1 MFTLRDLMS
10 RNIEW
15 AAPEDPLNDVAKKMD
30 VLNVSDLPVCEGGR
44 IVGILTRTRIVS
56 IRKSRG
62 AQRTHPL
69 KAREAMAR
77 DVTCGSESLDVKVA
91 IRIMREKKLRTMP
104 VVDSANHLIGIFQL
118 GM

>member
-1 MFTLRDLMS
+1 MFTLKDLMS
-10 RNIEW
+10 RNVVW
-15 AAPEDPLNDVAKKMD
+15 AAPEEAINDVAKKMD
-30 VLNVSDLPVCEGGR
+30 VLNVSDLPVCEEGR
-44 IVGILTRTRIVS
+44 IVGILTRTRIFS
-56 IRKSRG
+56 LKRTRG
-62 AQRTHPL
+62 PKANPL

-77 DVTCGSESLDVKVA
+77 DVTCGAETLDVKVA

>member
-15 AAPEDPLNDVAKKMD
+15 AAPEDALNDVAKKMD

-56 IRKSRG
+56 LRKSRG
-62 AQRTHPL
+62 QKANPL

-77 DVTCGSESLDVKVA
+77 DVTCGAESLELAFFAPDALPADTLPISRV
-91 IRIMREKKLRTMP
+91 RIADALARQVGAFVR
-104 VVDSANHLIGIFQL
+104 
-118 GM
+118 

>member
-1 MFTLRDLMS
+1 MLTLRDLMS
-10 RNIEW
+10 RNVEW
-15 AAPEDPLNDVAKKMD
+15 AAPEDPIADVAKKMD

-44 IVGILTRTRIVS
+44 VVGILSRTRITS
-56 IRKSRG
+56 LRRLRSRK
-62 AQRTHPL
+62 ATPL
-69 KAREAMAR
+69 KAREAMLR
-77 DVTCGSESLDVKVA
+77 EVTCGPEQLEVKAA